1 MLNYLLHRLATI
13 VPTLF
18 FVSVL
23 IFGLQQL
30 LPGDPAMVLAGEDRD
45 PTVIAHLHQK
55 LHLDEP
61 LPIRYLYWAGG
72 VLKGDLGESVR
83 IQKPVLDLI
92 IEKLPVTLELAL
104 LAIVIALTIGITAGI
119 VSAVAK
125 DSAWDYAANVFALWG
140 LSTPNFWLGI
150 MLILLFSVT
159 LGWLPASG
167 YVSPFEDLKAN
178 LAAMIMPAFVLGNA
192 IAAVLMRHTRS
203 AMLQVLSAD
212 YVRTARA
219 KGLDERVVVLKH
231 ALRNALTP
239 VITLGALEFGTLLS
253 GAVLTEQVFTIPGFG
268 KLIVDAVF
276 NRDYAVVQ
284 GVVLC
289 TATAYITLNLLA
301 DMAYFLVNPRLRDS
315 HAS

>member
-1 MLNYLLHRLATI
+1 MSNFLLKRLATI
-13 VPTLF
+13 VPTLL
-18 FVSVL
+18 FVTML

-30 LPGDPAMVLAGEDRD
+30 LPGDPAVVLAGEDRD
-45 PTVIAHLHQK
+45 PNVVAYLHQK

-61 LPIRYLYWAGG
+61 LPVRYLYWING
-72 VLKGDLGESVR
+72 VLHGDLGESLR
-83 IQKPVLDLI
+83 MQKPVLALI
-92 IEKLPVTLELAL
+92 LEKLPVTLELAC
-104 LAIVIALTIGITAGI
+104 LAIVIALAIGVPAGI
-119 VSAVAK
+119 VSAVRRN
-125 DSAWDYAANVFALWG
+125 SVWDYAANGVALWG

-167 YVSPFEDLKAN
+167 FVSPFEDWKAN
-178 LAAMIMPAFVLGNA
+178 LATLIMPAFVLGNA

-203 AMLQVLSAD
+203 AMLQVLSSD

-219 KGLDERVVVLKH
+219 KGLPERSVILKH
-231 ALRNALTP
+231 ALRNALIP
-239 VITLGALEFGTLLS
+239 VITLGALELGTLLS

-284 GVVLC
+284 GVVLF
-289 TATAYITLNLLA
+289 TATAYIVLNLLA
-301 DMAYFLVNPRLRDS
+301 DIAYVIVNPQIRV
-315 HAS
+315 H

>member
-1 MLNYLLHRLATI
+1 MGKYLAQRLASI
-13 VPTLF
+13 LPTLF
-18 FVSVL
+18 FVTIL

-30 LPGDPAMVLAGEDRD
+30 LPGDPAIVLAGEDQD
-45 PTVIAHLHQK
+45 PDVVAYLRHK
-55 LHLDEP
+55 LRLDEP
-61 LPIRYLYWAGG
+61 FPVRYAYWLGG
-72 VLKGDLGESVR
+72 VLQGDLGESLR
-83 IQKPVLDLI
+83 IQKPVTELI
-92 IEKLPVTLELAL
+92 LEKLPVTIELAAMAML
-104 LAIVIALTIGITAGI
+104 IALVIGITAGI
-119 VSAVAK
+119 ISAVCRDTAL
-125 DSAWDYAANVFALWG
+125 DYAANVFALWG

-150 MLILLFSVT
+150 MLILLFSVQ

-219 KGLDERVVVLKH
+219 KGLEERVVVLKH
-231 ALRNALTP
+231 ALRNAMIP
-239 VITLGALEFGTLLS
+239 IITLGALEFGTLLS
-253 GAVLTEQVFTIPGFG
+253 GAVLTEQVFSIPGFG

-284 GVVLC
+284 GVVLF
-289 TATAYITLNLLA
+289 TATAYISLNLLA
-301 DMAYFLVNPRLRDS
+301 DLAYFFVNPRMRG
-315 HAS
+315 

>member
-1 MLNYLLHRLATI
+1 MARYLTQRLATI
-13 VPTLF
+13 VPTLL
-18 FVSVL
+18 FVSML

-30 LPGDPAMVLAGEDRD
+30 LPGDPAKVLAGEDQD
-45 PTVIAHLHQK
+45 PTVIAYLTK
-55 LHLDEP
+55 KMHLDEP
-61 LPIRYLYWAGG
+61 LPVRYVYWLGG
-72 VLKGDLGESVR
+72 VVTGDLGESQR
-83 IQKPVLDLI
+83 MQKPVTALI
-92 IEKLPVTLELAL
+92 AEKLPVTIELAL
-104 LAIVIALTIGITAGI
+104 LAIVIALAIGIPAGI
-119 VSAVAK
+119 VSAIYRNT
-125 DSAWDYAANVFALWG
+125 WLDYLANGVALWG

-150 MLILLFSVT
+150 MLILLFSVQ

-178 LAAMIMPAFVLGNA
+178 LASMIMPAFVLGNA

-203 AMLQVLSAD
+203 AMLQVLSSD

-219 KGLDERVVVLKH
+219 KGLDERVVILRH

-239 VITLGALEFGTLLS
+239 IVTLGALELGTLLS

-284 GVVLC
+284 GVVLF
-289 TATAYITLNLLA
+289 TASAYILLNLLA
-301 DMAYFLVNPRLRDS
+301 DIAYFLVNPRLRG
-315 HAS
+315 

>member
-1 MLNYLLHRLATI
+1 MGRFLLQRVATI

-30 LPGDPAMVLAGEDRD
+30 LPGDPAIALAGEERD
-45 PTVIAHLHQK
+45 PET
-55 LHLDEP
+55 
-61 LPIRYLYWAGG
+61 IRYLREKFHLDDPLPVRYWYWLSG
-72 VLKGDLGESVR
+72 VLQGDLGDSVR
-83 IQKPVLDLI
+83 IQKPVMDLI
-92 IEKLPVTLELAL
+92 LEKLPVTIQLATMAML
-104 LAIVIALTIGITAGI
+104 IALVIGITAGVI
-119 VSAVAK
+119 SAVKK
-125 DSAWDYAANVFALWG
+125 DTWLDYAANVFALWG

-150 MLILLFSVT
+150 LLILLFAVQ

-178 LAAMIMPAFVLGNA
+178 LSAMIMPAFVLGNA

-203 AMLQVLSAD
+203 AMLQVLSSD

-231 ALRNALTP
+231 ALRNALIP

-276 NRDYAVVQ
+276 NRDYLVVQ
-284 GVVLC
+284 GVVLF
-289 TATAYITLNLLA
+289 TATVYITLNLLA
-301 DMAYFLVNPRLRDS
+301 DVAYFVVNPRMR
-315 HAS
+315 H

>member
-1 MLNYLLHRLATI
+1 MFEFLVKRLATI
-13 VPTLF
+13 VPTLV
-18 FVSVL
+18 FVSML

-30 LPGDPAMVLAGEDRD
+30 LPGDPAVILAGEERD
-45 PTVIAHLHQK
+45 PAVVAYLHAK

-61 LPIRYLYWAGG
+61 LPLRYAYWIGG
-72 VLKGDLGESVR
+72 VLRGDLGESVR
-83 IQKPVLDLI
+83 TQQPVLTLI
-92 IEKLPVTLELAL
+92 AQKLPVTVELAL
-104 LAIVIALTIGITAGI
+104 LAMAIALAIGIPAGI
-119 VSAVAK
+119 VSAVGRGRW
-125 DSAWDYAANVFALWG
+125 WDTAANAFALWG

-150 MLILLFSVT
+150 LMILLFSVQ

-167 YVSPFEDLKAN
+167 YVSPFENLAQN
-178 LAAMIMPAFVLGNA
+178 LAAMVMPAFVLGNA

-203 AMLQVLSAD
+203 AMLQVLSSD

-239 VITLGALEFGTLLS
+239 IITLGALEFGTLLS

-284 GVVLC
+284 GVVLF

-301 DMAYFLVNPRLRDS
+301 DLAYYAVNPRLRG
-315 HAS
+315 